1 MAHSQ
6 TLLKRHYFR
15 LPVKTLH
22 LTVSHLQ
29 AAGPTQL
36 SLFQDP
42 EQSAQEERA
51 ERVVDAV
58 RERYGYGS
66 LVRASSLL
74 PGATAIQR
82 ADLIGGH

>member
-15 LPVKTLH
+15 LPVKSLH

-36 SLFQDP
+36 S

-82 ADLIGGH
+82 SALIGGH